1 MRLKQF
7 NLLAFFM
14 PNSKSEQIK
23 KWIKRIAWIAG
34 FAAKFMP
41 ANIRAWALALST
53 LAGGVVTLLD
63 SCDKSK
69 SPPAPI
75 ATAIPTQAPTPTPSP
90 TPTPKPTPQPPELK
104 APRYVKAGT
113 PFWVEL
119 CGIGNRY
126 DVGLYVDD
134 YRLGT
139 MGFGKPCMKMS
150 ITLNM
155 KGDRVLHVLAPNVR
169 YYADITVE

>member
-1 MRLKQF
+1 
-7 NLLAFFM
+7 M
-14 PNSKSEQIK
+14 PNSKSEKIK
-23 KWIKRIAWIAG
+23 KWLGRVAWLVG

-63 SCDKSK
+63 RCDKPK

-75 ATAIPTQAPTPTPSP
+75 ATAIPTQAPTPSP
-90 TPTPKPTPQPPELK
+90 TPTPTPQPPELK
-104 APRYVKAGT
+104 APKYVKAGT

-119 CGIGNRY
+119 CGIGNSY
-126 DVGLYVDD
+126 NVNLYADD

-139 MGFGKPCMKMS
+139 MGFGKPCMKLS
-150 ITLNM
+150 VVLNQRGKRTLIAFGVTD
-155 KGDRVLHVLAPNVR
+155 K
-169 YYADITVE
+169 YYFDIIVE